1 MIARVLTILV
11 LLALAQFLLGHVLV
25 HLGLIAV
32 AGLSWW
38 AWSRIEGR
46 RHV

>member
-1 MIARVLTILV
+1 MIARVLTVLV
-11 LLALAQFLLGHVLV
+11 LLALAQFLLGYLLV

-38 AWSRIEGR
+38 AWSRYEGR